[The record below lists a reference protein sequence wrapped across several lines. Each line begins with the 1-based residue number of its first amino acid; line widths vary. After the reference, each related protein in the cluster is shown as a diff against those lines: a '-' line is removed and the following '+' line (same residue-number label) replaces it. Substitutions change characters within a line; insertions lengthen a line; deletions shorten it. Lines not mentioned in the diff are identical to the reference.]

1 MIASELTIITT
12 TANNSRIEKK
22 NVCSTVANEF
32 KTTSLI
38 SIIFISLTRAK
49 ISNVPVGLLGQNSA
63 KVTGLSAELCSE
75 IQYFKSIPFWVYL
88 PKMYPNSEGKGAK
101 KDDINPLQVLNI
113 DVANFV

>member
-12 TANNSRIEKK
+12 TSSSNSRIEKK

-63 KVTGLSAELCSE
+63 KVTLIVSRFS
-75 IQYFKSIPFWVYL
+75 
-88 PKMYPNSEGKGAK
+88 
-101 KDDINPLQVLNI
+101 
-113 DVANFV
+113 FVTWL

>member
-12 TANNSRIEKK
+12 TSSSNSRIEKK

-49 ISNVPVGLLGQNSA
+49 ISNVPVGLSGQNSA
-63 KVTGLSAELCSE
+63 KVTKLISETFCLLGLL
-75 IQYFKSIPFWVYL
+75 
-88 PKMYPNSEGKGAK
+88 NSR
-101 KDDINPLQVLNI
+101 
-113 DVANFV
+113 

>member
-12 TANNSRIEKK
+12 TSSSNSRIGKK

-32 KTTSLI
+32 KTTRLI

-63 KVTGLSAELCSE
+63 KVT
-75 IQYFKSIPFWVYL
+75 FR
-88 PKMYPNSEGKGAK
+88 
-101 KDDINPLQVLNI
+101 PLN
-113 DVANFV
+113 ATYY